1 MPTTIDGG
9 GLKKVADDAVVNV
22 AEILLSTEAFS
33 ISVNTEGLEENDNI
47 QVFVAGTGAT
57 ATAYDRSSNNYMTD
71 NGAAHA
77 WKPLSLDT
85 HLKSTFSLR
94 RSNYHRLNASQVAA
108 IAKTHVS
115 KIAAAAIKTAF
126 DKITGVNA
134 QNTANFPNEIDA
146 GAALNFDQSVV
157 SKAETEL
164 AKLVGIGGERNLI
177 LNLDFF
183 DGLRNNL
190 TGLYANPTNNETLR
204 SGVIPGLA
212 GFASTVRSSAIAS
225 AVPGVKSLVGLATNK
240 TGIAMGFAAV
250 RPVSDFD
257 GDWEVSIDPVTK
269 IPFTFSTDYSK
280 DNRDLYMTVEL
291 LSGVAVLDGK
301 GILRLTSTPP
311 SGS

>member
-33 ISVNTEGLEENDNI
+33 ISVNTEGLEENDTI

-57 ATAYDRSSNNYMTD
+57 ATAYNRSTNNYMTD
-71 NGAAHA
+71 NGGAHA
-77 WKPLSLDT
+77 WKPLVLDS

-115 KIAAAAIKTAF
+115 KIAAAAINTAF
-126 DKITGVNA
+126 SKIIVG
-134 QNTANFPNEIDA
+134 NFANEIDA
-146 GAALNFDQSVV
+146 GASINFDQSVV

-164 AKLVGIGGERNLI
+164 AKLVGIGSERNLI

-190 TGLYANPTNNETLR
+190 TGLYANPTNNEVLR
-204 SGVIPGLA
+204 SGVIPGLG

-225 AVPGVKSLVGLATNK
+225 AAPGVKSLVGLATNK

-250 RPVSDFD
+250 KPVPDFD
-257 GDWEVSIDPVTK
+257 GDWEISIDPVTK

-291 LSGVAVLDGK
+291 LSGVAVLDGN